1 VTAEEHKAKSVK
13 AVRCFVVTVSDTRN
27 VSTDQSG
34 QLIKDLLTSGGHEV
48 LGYRIVKDDP
58 TEVENLL
65 RQVLSHGDLDAILLT
80 GGTGISP
87 RDGTYEVV
95 SCLLDKQI
103 SGFGEIFRFL
113 SYQDIGSSAVM
124 SRAQSLGS
132 QSAHSAS
139 RSKAL
144 RLRKPL
150 SSRSGLFSSAPQ
162 WQNGMPQRPR
172 ADG

>member
-1 VTAEEHKAKSVK
+1 MSAEEHKAKSVK
-13 AVRCFVVTVSDTRN
+13 TVKCFVVTVSDTRN

-34 QLIKDLLTSGGHEV
+34 QLMKELLASEGHDV
-48 LGYRIVKDDP
+48 LGYYIVKDDP

-65 RQVLSHGDLDAILLT
+65 RHALLRDDLEAVLLT

-95 SCLLDKQI
+95 SRLLDKQI

-124 SRAQSLGS
+124 SRAQAGVAAGKVVISLPGS
-132 QSAHSAS
+132 RGAVDLAM
-139 RSKAL
+139 R
-144 RLRKPL
+144 RLVLPELGHMVSQVR
-150 SSRSGLFSSAPQ
+150 GI
-162 WQNGMPQRPR
+162 
-172 ADG
+172 

>member
-27 VSTDQSG
+27 LSTDQSG

-124 SRAQSLGS
+124 SRAQAGVAAGKIVISLPGS
-132 QSAHSAS
+132 RGAVDLGM
-139 RSKAL
+139 R
-144 RLRKPL
+144 RLVLPEL
-150 SSRSGLFSSAPQ
+150 GHMVSQVHGI
-162 WQNGMPQRPR
+162 
-172 ADG
+172 

>member
-1 VTAEEHKAKSVK
+1 MCIRGRHVDQDLAGPLPIVVAVATRVEETPRTYRDRMRKGDPAPVGEPLLDGV
-13 AVRCFVVTVSDTRN
+13 VRY
-27 VSTDQSG
+27 
-34 QLIKDLLTSGGHEV
+34 LP
-48 LGYRIVKDDP
+48 DP

-65 RQVLSHGDLDAILLT
+65 RQVLSRDDLDAILLT

-124 SRAQSLGS
+124 SRAQAGVAAGKVVISLPGS
-132 QSAHSAS
+132 RGAVDLGM
-139 RSKAL
+139 R
-144 RLRKPL
+144 RLVLPEL
-150 SSRSGLFSSAPQ
+150 GHMVSQVHGI
-162 WQNGMPQRPR
+162 
-172 ADG
+172 

>member
-13 AVRCFVVTVSDTRN
+13 TVKCYVVTVSDTRN

-34 QLIKDLLTSGGHEV
+34 QLIKELLTSGGHKV

-65 RQVLSHGDLDAILLT
+65 RQVLSCDDLEAILLT

-124 SRAQSLGS
+124 SRAQAGVAAGKVVISLPGS
-132 QSAHSAS
+132 RGAVD
-139 RSKAL
+139 L
-144 RLRKPL
+144 
-150 SSRSGLFSSAPQ
+150 
-162 WQNGMPQRPR
+162 GMRQLVLPELGHMVSQVR
-172 ADG
+172 GI

>member
-1 VTAEEHKAKSVK
+1 MSAEEHKARSVK
-13 AVRCFVVTVSDTRN
+13 TVKCFVVTVSDTRN

-34 QLIKDLLTSGGHEV
+34 QLMKELLASEGHDV
-48 LGYRIVKDDP
+48 LGYYIVKDDP

-65 RQVLSHGDLDAILLT
+65 RHALLRDDLEAVLLT

-95 SCLLDKQI
+95 SRLLDKQI

-124 SRAQSLGS
+124 SRAQAGVAAGKVVISLPGS
-132 QSAHSAS
+132 RGAVDLAM
-139 RSKAL
+139 R
-144 RLRKPL
+144 RLVLPELGHMVSQVR
-150 SSRSGLFSSAPQ
+150 GI
-162 WQNGMPQRPR
+162 
-172 ADG
+172 

>member
-1 VTAEEHKAKSVK
+1 MTAEEHKAKSVNTVK
-13 AVRCFVVTVSDTRN
+13 CFVVTVSDTRS

-34 QLIKDLLTSGGHEV
+34 QLIKELLAAEGHEV

-65 RQVLSHGDLDAILLT
+65 RHALSRDDLEAIILT

-95 SCLLDKQI
+95 NRLLDKQI

-124 SRAQSLGS
+124 SRAQAGVAAGKVVISLPGS
-132 QSAHSAS
+132 RGAVVIGM
-139 RSKAL
+139 R
-144 RLRKPL
+144 RLVLPEL
-150 SSRSGLFSSAPQ
+150 GHMVSQVQGI
-162 WQNGMPQRPR
+162 
-172 ADG
+172 